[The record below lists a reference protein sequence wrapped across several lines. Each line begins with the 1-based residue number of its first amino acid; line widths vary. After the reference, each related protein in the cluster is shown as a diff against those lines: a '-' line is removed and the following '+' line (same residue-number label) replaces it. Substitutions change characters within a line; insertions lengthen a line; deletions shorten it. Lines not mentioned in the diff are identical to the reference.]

1 MNRQTLIYF
10 VLGIFL
16 ALSLLGWAQQTNQTS
31 APLGP
36 ADESFLRVAAQTQ
49 GQVELAQ
56 AGLKSPREDVRKFAK
71 MVLDDLTKTG
81 ADLRNVAA
89 KQGIAVPPA
98 NVPPVMMQ
106 MFENYKQG
114 LMTSPWNHRSDQSFV
129 SMMLHEFTTIVEEY
143 GREANRQAP
152 TNAALKSYAQKMWPV
167 LQKDVASGKQ
177 LAAQLGVPQ

>member
-1 MNRQTLIYF
+1 MKTRLVSS
-10 VLGIFL
+10 VLVFL
-16 ALSLLGWAQQTNQTS
+16 LLPILGGTQQTNQANIS
-31 APLGP
+31 PV
-36 ADESFLRVAAQTQ
+36 DESFLRTAVQTQ
-49 GQVELAQ
+49 GQVELARV
-56 AGLKSPREDVRKFAK
+56 GLKSPREDVRRFAK

-81 ADLRNVAA
+81 ADLRDLAA

-98 NVPPVMMQ
+98 NVPPVMVQ

-114 LMTSPWNHRSDQSFV
+114 LMSSPWNHRSDQSFV
-129 SMMLHEFTTIVEEY
+129 SMTLHEFTTIVEEY

-152 TNAALKSYAQKMWPV
+152 SNQALKSYAQKMWPF